1 MLKPLPT
8 QLSGAKFLAD
18 RKAALLADEP
28 RVGKTGAAVI
38 AADYS
43 FAEKILV
50 ITTASGRGV
59 WNAGLPAW
67 SKFDRRVQVIHNK
80 HHVLD
85 LSREPCVVVGW
96 PSLLDAEIRAQ
107 LLRAEWD
114 VVISDEDHYAKDFN
128 AKRTQALYG
137 VSCEDGAHLNNN
149 LAIYARAKQ
158 VWCLTGTPLP
168 NSPLDMYPR
177 LRALAPNRLRAHD
190 NMPDVTKLSAFKD
203 RYCVIRPMRI
213 GKGAYKRFLDV
224 VVRGKNEHELAHRL
238 NGFMLK
244 RTQKDV
250 GIREPIHEL
259 LPLIVTDALRRSADA
274 DLDKQ
279 AILEAAKAGDTRKLE
294 LHLGPLRRLTG
305 ELKARAVVEAVK
317 EEFACG
323 LDKIVLMRW
332 HTEVGAIIREGLK
345 DFGVV
350 SIDGSTSACD
360 RKAAEDRF
368 RTDPKCRV
376 FDGQI
381 QAAGEAI
388 DLSAAAVLIFVETS
402 LIPKDM
408 KQASLR
414 ITNHT
419 QTRQAFVRV
428 ATLQG
433 SIDEALQDILLR
445 KWSSIREVLGN
456 D

>member
-1 MLKPLPT
+1 MLTPLPT

-38 AADYS
+38 AADYV
-43 FAEKILV
+43 FADKILV
-50 ITTASGRGV
+50 ITTASGRAV
-59 WNAGLPAW
+59 WKAGLPAW
-67 SKFDRRVQVIHNK
+67 SRFGRRVQVIDSK
-80 HHVLD
+80 HHVVD
-85 LSREPCVVVGW
+85 VSKEPCVVVGW
-96 PSLLDAEIRAQ
+96 PSLLDHSIRAQ
-107 LLRAEWD
+107 LLRIEWD
-114 VVISDEDHYAKDFN
+114 LLIADEDHYAKDFE
-128 AKRTQALYG
+128 AKRTQAVYG
-137 VSCEDGAHLNNN
+137 VPTEDGAHLNNH
-149 LAIYARAKQ
+149 LALYARAKQ
-158 VWCLTGTPLP
+158 VWPLTGTPLP
-168 NSPLDMYPR
+168 NSPFDMYPR
-177 LRALAPNRLRAHD
+177 LRALDPKRLRAYD
-190 NMPDVTKLSAFKD
+190 GMPDVTKLSAFKD
-203 RYCVIRPMRI
+203 RYCVVRPMKI
-213 GKGAYKRFLDV
+213 GNGAYKRFV
-224 VVRGKNEHELAHRL
+224 PVIVRGKNEHELAHRL

-244 RTQKDV
+244 RTQADV

-259 LPLIVTDALRRSADA
+259 FPLIVNDALRRSADG
-274 DLDKQ
+274 DLDKS
-279 AILEAAKAGDTRKLE
+279 AILDAAANDDTKKLE

-305 ELKARAVVEAVK
+305 ELKARAVVDAVK

-332 HTEVGAIIREGLK
+332 HKEVGAIIREGLK

-350 SIDGSTSACD
+350 SIDGSTSASD
-360 RKAAEDRF
+360 RKYAVDRF
-368 RTDPKCRV
+368 RSDPKCRV

-388 DLSAAAVLIFVETS
+388 DLSAAAVLTFVETS

-433 SIDEALQDILLR
+433 SIDEALQAILLR
-445 KWSSIREVLGN
+445 KWSSIREVMA
-456 D
+456 